1 MTLAYVV
8 TDRETDVAILKK
20 LLPLELAESLTF
32 YAAHGKYSARSAAGT
47 LLSARMRPVA
57 LVLDADTENP
67 DEVREKI
74 ELVNTMLYPASSPET
89 PFKVFLATPSIASI
103 LSSPS
108 GGQAASMETLDRLTP
123 TQIQSLQRHSLI
135 QQLIEFLSSLTQQML
150 HQPI

>member
-1 MTLAYVV
+1 
-8 TDRETDVAILKK
+8 
-20 LLPLELAESLTF
+20 
-32 YAAHGKYSARSAAGT
+32 
-47 LLSARMRPVA
+47 MRPVA

-67 DEVREKI
+67 DEVQEKI
-74 ELVNTMLYPASSPET
+74 ELVNTMLYPASSPEA

-103 LSSPS
+103 LSSPN
-108 GGQAASMETLDRLTP
+108 GDQAASMETLDRLTP